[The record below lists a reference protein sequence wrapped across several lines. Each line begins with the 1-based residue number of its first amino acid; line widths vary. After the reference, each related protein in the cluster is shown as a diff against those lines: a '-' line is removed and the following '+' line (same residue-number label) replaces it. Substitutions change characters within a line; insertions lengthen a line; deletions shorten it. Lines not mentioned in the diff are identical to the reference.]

1 MVHFQVPRVCLWL
14 INMCCHSNGFHTD
27 GGLRHIFR
35 SHEFPR
41 AWLINMCR
49 HSNGFHTDGGLR
61 HIFRPHEFLWLWLF
75 TPPLKKKCWCLSEL
89 TSRKNR
95 MPSQRGNSSQ
105 SGGLT
110 GGAML
115 SGLETRE

>member
-61 HIFRPHEFLWLWLF
+61 HIFRSHEFLWLWLF
-75 TPPLKKKCWCLSEL
+75 TPPLKKK
-89 TSRKNR
+89 NA
-95 MPSQRGNSSQ
+95 GVSQ
-105 SGGLT
+105 SSL
-110 GGAML
+110 AERIVCRRNAAIHL
-115 SGLETRE
+115 NRAD